1 MPDMDMRRMQEEAA
15 RRAREMQS
23 RARQPRQRPPG
34 QNGGNS
40 PAPHQPP
47 PERPQPAPPP
57 PPEAPAKPP
66 ALPESAGNLA
76 TASLLDDLFK
86 DRERTV
92 LLALLI
98 LLSGEESNHELM
110 FALLFLLM

>member
-1 MPDMDMRRMQEEAA
+1 MPDMDMKRMQEEAA

-23 RARQPRQRPPG
+23 RARQGRQTGHRAGSQSPGKSPP
-34 QNGGNS
+34 
-40 PAPHQPP
+40 
-47 PERPQPAPPP
+47 PPP
-57 PPEAPAKPP
+57 PPEAPPAPP
-66 ALPESAGNLA
+66 AEPLPEPLLPPETGGEPP
-76 TASLLDDLFK
+76 ASLLEELFK

-98 LLSGEESNHELM
+98 LLGAEGGNNELM